1 MYLAN
6 RPPAHSQ
13 IPRRGAIAPPLLE
26 QRYRRTA
33 LGLSQRTRRM
43 QKVLPEEET
52 EFLSPTSG
60 EHFRFGAALWLF
72 GERTQAP

>member
-1 MYLAN
+1 MYFAN

-13 IPRRGAIAPPLLE
+13 IPRRGAIAPTLLE

-33 LGLSQRTRRM
+33 LGLTQRTRRM
-43 QKVLPEEET
+43 QKSTPQKKKT

-60 EHFRFGAALWLF
+60 EHFISGGHSRLLAGKK
-72 GERTQAP
+72 